1 MDVRKIIL
9 LVGALVIAGVT
20 AFFARSMFIGAATPE
35 ASAAPVPQGPEVLVA
50 TRTLPVGTIIDAEA
64 LRYQIW
70 PAGLVQPAYFI
81 RGGQGGNPQDLM
93 GTVVRTEISAGQPLT
108 QGAIVAPATAA
119 SLPPRSGPGMR
130 AITVGVSATSGV
142 AGFVFPGDRVDLVL
156 TQEVSGEGEGS
167 PLKVS
172 ETVIRNIRVLA
183 TDQRINARDEN
194 GNQVAAP
201 IATVTLEA
209 TPRIAEKIMVAQT
222 IGQLSLSLR
231 SLADSNTE
239 LERAIAT
246 GRSAGPADRQPEDE
260 RRMLIAIA
268 GQPIDSGTTFSV
280 GGDVSRFQRRS
291 VPRKK
296 PEPRPRRRPPIVR
309 RRLSSSATHVPAPI
323 QAAWSRSGRRCGWFA
338 ATMSPS
344 FRWGVN
350 KMHNVSKLRRAR
362 FALSAAAAL
371 GLALAAPVSPAAAQP
386 QSNGYRP
393 TQQVILS
400 TGQGE
405 LVSLPREVANV
416 WTSNAEVADIQ
427 VNSPRQIGLFGK
439 ANGEATVIATAA
451 DGSVVYGAQ
460 VRVSQNISSTEQVLR
475 AAMPG
480 TDISVAHVGQVAV
493 INGTVSSPEES
504 AQAELLVRT
513 LLNPGHGPGRD
524 DGPAG
529 SAGQSPAGGDAAAG
543 DAAGPH
549 RRGEPLLHS

>member
-9 LVGALVIAGVT
+9 LVGALIVAGVT

-35 ASAAPVPQGPEVLVA
+35 ASAAPAAVPQGPEVLVA

-108 QGAIVAPATAA
+108 QGAIVRPGDRGFLAA
-119 SLPPRSGPGMR
+119 ALGPGMR

-246 GRSAGPADRQPEDE
+246 GEVQVPKTGNPEDE

-291 VPRKK
+291 VPTKK
-296 PEPRPRRRPPIVR
+296 PEPRPTAAAPQYSARPPVVIR
-309 RRLSSSATHVPAPI
+309 DPRPNT
-323 QAAWSRSGRRCGWFA
+323 QG
-338 ATMSPS
+338 
-344 FRWGVN
+344 GV
-350 KMHNVSKLRRAR
+350 VAI
-362 FALSAAAAL
+362 
-371 GLALAAPVSPAAAQP
+371 G
-386 QSNGYRP
+386 P
-393 TQQVILS
+393 T
-400 TGQGE
+400 
-405 LVSLPREVANV
+405 
-416 WTSNAEVADIQ
+416 
-427 VNSPRQIGLFGK
+427 
-439 ANGEATVIATAA
+439 
-451 DGSVVYGAQ
+451 
-460 VRVSQNISSTEQVLR
+460 VRVVRGNNVTVV
-475 AAMPG
+475 P
-480 TDISVAHVGQVAV
+480 VG
-493 INGTVSSPEES
+493 
-504 AQAELLVRT
+504 
-513 LLNPGHGPGRD
+513 
-524 DGPAG
+524 
-529 SAGQSPAGGDAAAG
+529 
-543 DAAGPH
+543 
-549 RRGEPLLHS
+549 GE